1 MTPKLMGFLALV
13 PMLVLMLLAAKQD
26 ISSHRIS
33 NKLVLTGVLF
43 GVVLNGI
50 LPEGLGF
57 NSQVPGALGW
67 LAAFKGLAVGMGLFL
82 PLYWLRAM
90 GAGDVKLMG
99 MVGAFLGPNDVL
111 GAVLATLVAGGVMAL
126 LVVMWSKQL
135 GPMLQ
140 NVKLIFYGSAVKL
153 STGQAPLMNDLPVS
167 VGKLPYA
174 VAISLGTFAYLIW
187 QRLYL

>member
-1 MTPKLMGFLALV
+1 MGLLALV
-13 PMLVLMLLAAKQD
+13 PMIVLLLLAVRQD
-26 ISSHRIS
+26 ISSHHIS
-33 NKLVLTGVLF
+33 NKTVFIGMLIGAI
-43 GVVLNGI
+43 LNGV
-50 LPEGLGF
+50 LPEGWGF
-57 NSQVPGALGW
+57 NTQIPGAIGWW
-67 LAAFKGLAVGMGLFL
+67 LALKGLAVGMAMLL
-82 PLYWLRAM
+82 PLYLLKAM

-135 GPMLQ
+135 SPMLQ
-140 NVKLIFYGSAVKL
+140 NIKYMFYGSAVKL

-174 VAISLGTFAYLIW
+174 LAISLGTFAYLIW

>member
-1 MTPKLMGFLALV
+1 MTPKLMGWLALV
-13 PMLVLMLLAAKQD
+13 PMLILVLLATKQD
-26 ISSHRIS
+26 LISHRIS
-33 NKLVLTGVLF
+33 NKLVLVGVLL
-43 GVVLNGI
+43 GVILNGI

-67 LAAFKGLAVGMGLFL
+67 WSALKGFAFGMGMFL
-82 PLYWLRAM
+82 PLYLLRAM

-99 MVGAFLGPNDVL
+99 MVGSFLGPHDVL

-126 LVVMWSKQL
+126 LVVIWAKQL

-140 NVKLIFYGSAVKL
+140 NIKFMFYGSAVKL

-174 VAISLGTFAYLIW
+174 LAISLGTFAYLIW

>member
-1 MTPKLMGFLALV
+1 MGLLALA
-13 PMLVLMLLAAKQD
+13 PMLMLLLLAAKQD
-26 ISSHRIS
+26 VNSHRIS
-33 NKLVLTGVLF
+33 NKLVLIGVFIGL
-43 GVVLNGI
+43 VLNGL

-67 LAAFKGLAVGMGLFL
+67 LAALKGLAVAMAVFL
-82 PLYWLRAM
+82 PLYLLRAM

-99 MVGAFLGPNDVL
+99 MVGTFIGPNDVL

-126 LVVMWSKQL
+126 LVTMWSKQL
-135 GPMLQ
+135 GAMLQ

-153 STGQAPLMNDLPVS
+153 SIGQAPLMNDLPVS
-167 VGKLPYA
+167 VRKLPYA
-174 VAISLGTFAYLIW
+174 LAITLGTFTYLIW